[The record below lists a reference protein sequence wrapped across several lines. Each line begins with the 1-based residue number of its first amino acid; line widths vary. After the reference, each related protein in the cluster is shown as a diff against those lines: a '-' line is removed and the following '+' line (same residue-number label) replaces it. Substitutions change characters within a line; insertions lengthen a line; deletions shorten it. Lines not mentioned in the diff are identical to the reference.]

1 MNKNEFILLEKIAT
15 GLKVNRQKYV
25 TADSLSS
32 EIGILPERIQD
43 ICASFYPL
51 VTIDFSFNLKDLLP
65 EIEKV
70 LQAKEK
76 RIVKKTATIK
86 KDVSNYQRLID
97 FVYDKMTFQGM
108 LDKSIILE
116 DRDLREIR
124 TIASDELKLRR
135 SLKKKK

>member
-43 ICASFYPL
+43 ICASFNPL

-76 RIVKKTATIK
+76 RIIKKTIAIK

>member
-43 ICASFYPL
+43 ICASFNPL